1 MNAADRAARDAASPM
16 MTPGEV
22 ASAFRVDTRTVTRWA
37 NDGKI
42 SFILTPGGH
51 RRYPRA
57 EVEKLIGDTKRG
69 GES

>member
-1 MNAADRAARDAASPM
+1 MNRADRNAASPM

-22 ASAFRVDTRTVTRWA
+22 ASAFRVDTRTLARWCR
-37 NDGKI
+37 DGKI
-42 SFILTPGGH
+42 PYITTPGGH